1 MRVILV
7 AGLALLLSP
16 CCGLSQRTQISP
28 RTYRDFTCAQLVQ
41 EGHVVSRKGFLLSG
55 LQPGSGGT
63 DTTEAKSAVIIVWPT
78 SKNLSA
84 ETLSDLKYAENQID
98 ALEEASVS
106 SQCSIQFRRTKKNI
120 D

>member
-1 MRVILV
+1 MRVILI
-7 AGLALLLSP
+7 AGLGLLLSP
-16 CCGLSQRTQISP
+16 CFGLSQGAPISP

-41 EGHVVSRKGFLLSG
+41 EGHLVSRKGFLLSG

-63 DTTEAKSAVIIVWPT
+63 DPTETKSAVIIVWPT
-78 SKNLSA
+78 TSRNLSA

-106 SQCSIQFRRTKKNI
+106 SQCSIQFRHPAKK
-120 D
+120 